1 MNTERLFFLREECDL
16 TQEEMGKIVGTK
28 KYSICN
34 WEKGKEIIPLSKLNE
49 YSNYFNVSI
58 DYILKLSDN
67 KNKMIN
73 KCALDK
79 NKIGNN
85 IKNIREINSL
95 TQRQLAE
102 ILNTTHSAIWA
113 YESGKAMILTAFAY
127 QICKEFNIS
136 MDYLCCKTK
145 DSEIK

>member
-1 MNTERLFFLREECDL
+1 MDTERLFFLREEFDL

-34 WEKGKEIIPLSKLNE
+34 WEKGKEIIPLTKLNE

-58 DYILKLSDN
+58 DYILKLSN
-67 KNKMIN
+67 IKNKPIK
-73 KCALDK
+73 KCKLDK
-79 NKIGNN
+79 NIIGEN
-85 IKNIREINSL
+85 IKNIRKNNNL

-113 YESGKAMILTAFAY
+113 YESGKSMILTAFAY
-127 QICKEFNIS
+127 QICKKFNIS
-136 MDYLCCKTK
+136 IDYLCGKTK

>member
-79 NKIGNN
+79 NKIGSN
-85 IKNIREINSL
+85 IKNIRENNSL

-113 YESGKAMILTAFAY
+113 YENGKAMILTAFAY

-136 MDYLCCKTK
+136 MDYLCGKTK
-145 DSEIK
+145 DSEMK